1 MLVQCQNNGTPS
13 SATRVYTLNSP
24 SATLQ
29 EKIEGLRAAQI
40 WFCVTLSLNFC
51 GLSTGKQTAQD
62 MQTFFSNNVQ
72 DNAERREITSEDAL
86 SLTEHVNAMLT
97 NRVLR
102 NGDDK
107 SDAFEPLV
115 ELSSIEGLTTARLD
129 ELWIL
134 LQDNDEDTV
143 DSLMSLWA
151 PYNMGARMLHKDFC
165 ELFQSFL
172 LGTDDDE
179 EV

>member
-1 MLVQCQNNGTPS
+1 MRT
-13 SATRVYTLNSP
+13 VYTLNAP
-24 SATLQ
+24 SQTLQ
-29 EKIEGLRAAQI
+29 KKIEGLQPAQI

-62 MQTFFSNNVQ
+62 MQKIFSNNVR
-72 DNAERREITSEDAL
+72 DRADKSEITPEEAT

-115 ELSSIEGLTTARLD
+115 ELSSIDGLTTARLD

-134 LQDNDEDTV
+134 LQDNDEDSV

-165 ELFQSFL
+165 ELFESFL
-172 LGTDDDE
+172 LGTDDDDDE
-179 EV
+179 ED